1 MKNLR
6 TLMDN
11 KAQQK
16 TLFALLLSA
25 GFVVSPAFVFAN
37 PEPIPVSKRYCY

>member
-25 GFVVSPAFVFAN
+25 GFVVSPHSYLLIRNRF
-37 PEPIPVSKRYCY
+37 R